1 MYKNDSFD
9 TCLCDLFDYVACGAI
24 SSFLQSMAITEE
36 GAVFLLV
43 KLLISIHGHCHV
55 KCLSTISVYL
65 PVFVDQMTLFIPCIF
80 VGLWMI
86 N

>member
-1 MYKNDSFD
+1 
-9 TCLCDLFDYVACGAI
+9 
-24 SSFLQSMAITEE
+24 MAITEE

-43 KLLISIHGHCHV
+43 KLLISIHGHHHV